1 MTVEEN
7 PMKNIIDALRR
18 AKIKVTIYDNGTD
31 KVDFVLAV
39 MIVDP
44 IDIWYVA
51 NVIGRAGVV
60 PYIDGRHLFFPAL
73 RIDSDTYDYICAE
86 D

>member
-1 MTVEEN
+1 
-7 PMKNIIDALRR
+7 MKHIIDALR
-18 AKIKVTIYDNGTD
+18 KDEFKVTIYDNGTD

-39 MIVDP
+39 VIDEP

-51 NVIGRAGVV
+51 AIIGRTTAALPEMGDRLLYF
-60 PYIDGRHLFFPAL
+60 PSLQIDT
-73 RIDSDTYDYICAE
+73 DTYDYICAQ

>member
-1 MTVEEN
+1 
-7 PMKNIIDALRR
+7 MKHIIDALRQE
-18 AKIKVTIYDNGTD
+18 KIKVTIYDNGTD

-39 MIVDP
+39 VIDEP

-51 NVIGRAGVV
+51 SIIGRTAVLPEMGDHLLYF
-60 PYIDGRHLFFPAL
+60 PSLQIDT
-73 RIDSDTYDYICAE
+73 DTYDYICAE

>member
-1 MTVEEN
+1 
-7 PMKNIIDALRR
+7 MKHIIDALRKE
-18 AKIKVTIYDNGTD
+18 KIKVTIYDNGTD

-39 MIVDP
+39 VIDEP

-51 NVIGRAGVV
+51 SIIGRTAVLPVMG
-60 PYIDGRHLFFPAL
+60 DHLLYFPSL
-73 RIDSDTYDYICAE
+73 QIETDTYDYICAQ

>member
-1 MTVEEN
+1 
-7 PMKNIIDALRR
+7 MKNIIDALRR

-39 MIVDP
+39 VVDEP

-51 NVIGRAGVV
+51 AIIGRTGVL
-60 PYIDGRHLFFPAL
+60 PGMDDRYLFFPNL
-73 RIDSDTYDYICAE
+73 KIDSDTYDYICAQ
-86 D
+86 DQDPA

>member
-1 MTVEEN
+1 
-7 PMKNIIDALRR
+7 MKHIIDALRKE
-18 AKIKVTIYDNGTD
+18 KIKVTIYDNGTD

-39 MIVDP
+39 VIDEP

-51 NVIGRAGVV
+51 NVIGRTAALPFMEGQ
-60 PYIDGRHLFFPAL
+60 HLFFPSL
-73 RIDSDTYDYICAE
+73 QIDTDTYDYICAE

>member
-1 MTVEEN
+1 
-7 PMKNIIDALRR
+7 MKNIIDALRR

-39 MIVDP
+39 VIDEP

-51 NVIGRAGVV
+51 SIIGRTGVL
-60 PYIDGRHLFFPAL
+60 PFIEGRYLFFPSIQ
-73 RIDSDTYDYICAE
+73 IDSDTYDYICAQ
-86 D
+86 DQNPA

>member
-1 MTVEEN
+1 
-7 PMKNIIDALRR
+7 MKHIIDSLRQE
-18 AKIKVTIYDNGTD
+18 KIKVTIYNNGTD

-39 MIVDP
+39 VIDEP

-51 NVIGRAGVV
+51 SIIGRTAVLPEMGDHLLYF
-60 PYIDGRHLFFPAL
+60 PSLKIDT
-73 RIDSDTYDYICAE
+73 DTYDYICAE

>member
-1 MTVEEN
+1 
-7 PMKNIIDALRR
+7 MKHIIDALRQED
-18 AKIKVTIYDNGTD
+18 IKVTIYDNGTD

-39 MIVDP
+39 VIDEP

-51 NVIGRAGVV
+51 SVIGRAGVL
-60 PYIDGRHLFFPAL
+60 PFLDGKYLFFPGM